1 MTPLPKKSVAV
12 TMTDAFQSAAETIAT
27 NATRSIIQTQQQ
39 QFLPDDSTIV
49 KIVKLDSENLKQKD
63 ISTLVGCDESY
74 VSKILTRY
82 SDKRILAKRILQAGS
97 PVLAEKIIAEASP
110 ETCLKTLQ
118 GLSVIMPEQQAGG
131 ITIQVGDPSH
141 PLQPPII
148 GTGKTS

>member
-1 MTPLPKKSVAV
+1 
-12 TMTDAFQSAAETIAT
+12 MTDAFQSAAETIAT
-27 NATRSIIQTQQQ
+27 NATRSVQTQQQ

-49 KIVKLDSENLKQKD
+49 KIVKLDSDNLKQKD
-63 ISTLVGCDESY
+63 IAALLGCDESY
-74 VSKILTRY
+74 VSKVLTRY

-118 GLSVIMPEQQAGG
+118 GLSVIIPEQQAGG

-141 PLQPPII
+141 PLQPPTI

>member
-27 NATRSIIQTQQQ
+27 NATRSIQTQQQ

-49 KIVKLDSENLKQKD
+49 KIVKLDSDNLKQKD
-63 ISTLVGCDESY
+63 IAALLGCDESY
-74 VSKILTRY
+74 VSKVLTRY

-118 GLSVIMPEQQAGG
+118 GLSVIIPEQQAGG

-141 PLQPPII
+141 PLQPPTI

>member
-1 MTPLPKKSVAV
+1 MTSLPKKSVAV

-27 NATRSIIQTQQQ
+27 NATRSIQTQQQ

-49 KIVKLDSENLKQKD
+49 KIVKLDSDNLKQKD
-63 ISTLVGCDESY
+63 IAALLGCDESY
-74 VSKILTRY
+74 VSKVLTRY

-118 GLSVIMPEQQAGG
+118 GLSVIIPEQQAAG

-141 PLQPPII
+141 PLQPPTI

>member
-27 NATRSIIQTQQQ
+27 NATRSVQTQQQ

-49 KIVKLDSENLKQKD
+49 KIVKLDSDNLKQKD
-63 ISTLVGCDESY
+63 IAALLGCDESY
-74 VSKILTRY
+74 VSKVLTRY

-118 GLSVIMPEQQAGG
+118 GLSVIIPEQQAGG

-141 PLQPPII
+141 PLQPPTI

>member
-1 MTPLPKKSVAV
+1 
-12 TMTDAFQSAAETIAT
+12 MTDAFQSAAETIAT
-27 NATRSIIQTQQQ
+27 NATRSIQTQQQ

-49 KIVKLDSENLKQKD
+49 KIVKLDSDNLKQKD
-63 ISTLVGCDESY
+63 IAALLGCDESY
-74 VSKILTRY
+74 VSKVLTRY

-118 GLSVIMPEQQAGG
+118 GLSVIIPEQQAGG

-141 PLQPPII
+141 PLQPPTI